1 MNLLENKPNKNI
13 LYSLLLGIHLS
24 ALPTYTDMPINILL
38 LLAVLSIWQ
47 GYIITRNNKN
57 PKKFILLAIVSI
69 TLFITLHSYGVLFGQ
84 QAGIALV
91 ILMSIL
97 KLFEIKNIRDCHII
111 IFSTLF
117 IIASNFFNSQSIW
130 LIIYVFFIVIYL
142 TTIQIALSDK
152 LNTTSLKIRTNM
164 ATRYFI
170 YAVPLMLVLFVL
182 FPRIPG
188 PLWGLQKDTFSSQT
202 GMSEEMSPGSI
213 NQLISSSR
221 IAFRVKFDDVAPE
234 HPQRYWRGVVLSLY
248 DGKTWRRADAP
259 ESARANITSVENDKS
274 TFRYTITLE
283 PTNLKWLLTLEQPIN
298 HSNKYNIT
306 REAMLTSK
314 TTINNVINYTVTSQI
329 NAINKSMFV
338 QEHHKNRLLP
348 INLNPETV
356 DFAKNLFRKSNFST
370 VQYINNVLKYYR
382 TNEFFY
388 TLNPELLGDNAMDDF
403 LFKTRRGF
411 CEHYASSFA
420 YLMRA
425 AGIPARVVI
434 GYQGGTINPLDDYM
448 IVRQSDAH
456 AWNEVWI
463 NNAWIRVDPTAA
475 VSPERVEK
483 GVLNSGLE
491 VNKLP
496 LLLVTNS
503 DVLRN
508 AAFLYDSFQNSW
520 NQWVINYDQKK
531 QTDLLKAL
539 GFENATSSNLILLLI
554 IRFSITAL
562 IVSWFLFKQYT
573 IESDRVQLYYKIFCK
588 KLQRFGIK
596 RKSNEGPQDYETRV
610 INELSLSQRSKDD
623 VNFVFKAYRSLHY
636 GNSLN
641 KNLTIQFIKKV
652 KTLKLRDAS
661 KI

>member
-1 MNLLENKPNKNI
+1 MHSLDNKPNKNI
-13 LYSLLLGIHLS
+13 LYSLILGIHLS
-24 ALPTYTDMPINILL
+24 ALPAYSEMPINILL
-38 LLAVLSIWQ
+38 LLAVLTIWQ
-47 GYIITRNNKN
+47 LYIISRDNKN
-57 PKKFILLAIVSI
+57 PKKFILLAITSI
-69 TLFITLHSYGVLFGQ
+69 TLLITLYSYGVLFGRQ
-84 QAGIALV
+84 SGIALV
-91 ILMSIL
+91 ILMSLL

-117 IIASNFFNSQSIW
+117 IIASNFFNSQSVW
-130 LIIYVFFIVIYL
+130 LIIYVFFVVIYL

-152 LNTTSLKIRTNM
+152 LNTTSLKVRTNM

-213 NQLISSSR
+213 NQLISTSR
-221 IAFRVKFDDVAPE
+221 IAFRVKFDDAIPE
-234 HPQRYWRGVVLSLY
+234 HHKRYWRGVVLSLY
-248 DGKTWRRADAP
+248 DGKTWHRSDAP
-259 ESARANITSVENDKS
+259 EASRANIVSVENIES

-298 HSNKYNIT
+298 YSKKYNMT

-314 TTINNVINYTVTSQI
+314 TAINNVINYSVTSQTS
-329 NAINKSMFV
+329 AINKSMFS

-348 INLNPETV
+348 IDLNPEAV
-356 DFAKNLFRKSNFST
+356 DFAKDLFRKSNFSP
-370 VQYINNVLKYYR
+370 VQYINNVLQHYR

-388 TLNPELLGDNAMDDF
+388 TLNPDLLGDNAMDDF

-503 DVLRN
+503 EILKN

-539 GFENATSSNLILLLI
+539 GFENATSANLIFLLI
-554 IRFSITAL
+554 TCFSITAL
-562 IVSWFLFKQYT
+562 IVSWFLLKQHT
-573 IESDRVQLYYKIFCK
+573 TESDHIQLHYKIFCK
-588 KLQRFGIK
+588 KLQRFGIE
-596 RKSNEGPQDYETRV
+596 RRSNEGPQDYEYRV
-610 INELSLSQRSKDD
+610 INNLSLSQRSKDD
-623 VNFVFKAYRSLHY
+623 ASFVFKAYRSLHY
-636 GNSLN
+636 GNNLN
-641 KNLTIQFIKKV
+641 KNLTTQFIKKV
-652 KTLKLRDAS
+652 KTLKLRDAV
-661 KI
+661 KT